1 MPDEFLTVSMQH
13 IPCNSYTNNRFLSV
27 ALPASKPKCIRL
39 LRRLEV
45 HLHRLVRR
53 RGTAKDRRGA
63 LRRGL
68 CCRGGARRGVEATEG
83 CCRRAAKHTIG
94 RREGLYR
101 ALGGRSG
108 VGGSREVGKRS

>member
-83 CCRRAAKHTIG
+83 
-94 RREGLYR
+94 
-101 ALGGRSG
+101 
-108 VGGSREVGKRS
+108 